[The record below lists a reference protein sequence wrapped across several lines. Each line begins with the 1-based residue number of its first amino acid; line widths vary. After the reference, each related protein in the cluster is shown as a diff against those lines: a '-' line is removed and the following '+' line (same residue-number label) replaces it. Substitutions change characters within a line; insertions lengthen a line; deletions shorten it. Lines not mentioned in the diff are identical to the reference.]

1 MNEFWY
7 TSQTMRAIKGATYR
21 SFELLSPTH
30 LFWLGLTVLMTIWTF
45 TWFKKQSPETKT
57 KAFRILTVLLLADE
71 IFKYVVT
78 LATGQFE
85 WQFLPFHLCSINLFV
100 CLWNTLRPNT
110 TAKEILYTICIPAA
124 LIALLTPAWMP
135 LPILNFMHLHSF
147 TLHMLLALYPIVLTA
162 NGEIKTRAKDIPRCL
177 MLLIGLAAVVYCVNV
192 LLGTNYF
199 YLMKAPKG
207 NPL

>member
-1 MNEFWY
+1 MSEFWY
-7 TSQTMRAIKGATYR
+7 TSQTMRALKGETYR

-30 LFWLGLTVLMTIWTF
+30 LFWLAMTLLAVIWAF
-45 TWFKKQSPETKT
+45 TWFRKQDEKTKT
-57 KAFRILTVLLLADE
+57 KAYRILTALLLADE

-100 CLWNTLRPNT
+100 CLWHTLRPNT

-135 LPILNFMHLHSF
+135 LARCRSSRSG
-147 TLHMLLALYPIVLTA
+147 ACWRSRSLTRRRRWRRGA
-162 NGEIKTRAKDIPRCL
+162 RPTTACSISMPRPTTP
-177 MLLIGLAAVVYCVNV
+177 G
-192 LLGTNYF
+192 GR
-199 YLMKAPKG
+199 
-207 NPL
+207 